1 MICSGKYCVNIDH
14 VLLYTPDDENGKGI
28 SEKAGDDHIGVD
40 DMNDQTDD
48 EANMDD
54 DDIDD
59 NGLDDHNE
67 EDDEEDD
74 DVDDDDLD
82 DDDVDEDGN
91 DDIHDDVDIG
101 SIDDD
106 DETDGD
112 NEDEMADKTP
122 GKKKSKLRDAREGKT
137 IFIRNLPFDAS
148 KEEVSGLFEEFGEVD
163 YCKIVMDG
171 VTEHSRGSAFLKF
184 KEKEDA
190 ARCLE
195 KYGEENEHSEGM
207 FMKLFKK

>member
-67 EDDEEDD
+67 EDDEDDD
-74 DVDDDDLD
+74 DVD